1 MSGLTLDSG
10 ALIAIER
17 NERRMMWLLDRTLE
31 HELPVAIPAG
41 VVAQVWRD
49 GSRQV
54 RIARVLN
61 NEAVEIVALDDVE
74 ARRAGML
81 CGITG
86 TADIVDASVVL
97 CALARGH
104 RIATSD
110 PEDLRRLDRRVV
122 LIAI

>member
-1 MSGLTLDSG
+1 MIGLTLAAG

-17 NERRMMWLLDRTLE
+17 NDRETTVLVRRTLALG
-31 HELPVAIPAG
+31 LPIAVPAG

>member
-1 MSGLTLDSG
+1 VSGLTLDSG